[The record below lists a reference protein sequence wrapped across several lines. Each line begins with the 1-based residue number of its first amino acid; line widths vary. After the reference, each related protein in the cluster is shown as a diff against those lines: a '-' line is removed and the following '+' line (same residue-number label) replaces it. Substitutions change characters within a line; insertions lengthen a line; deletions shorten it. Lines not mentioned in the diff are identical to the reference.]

1 METLKTFCALR
12 AESVSGQLAGTIP
25 STAEGQSAAGDAL
38 VETDG
43 LILSAMGAMDMGG
56 DLGGGFGGPGGGGRP
71 EFGRGTENRPEGPL
85 GPSGQPGAVGM
96 ELSGEGNLSQALL
109 LLGVCVLVL
118 AAGIL
123 TAWQYRRRG
132 RRRPGGAGRPVRA
145 QENSA
150 CCRR

>member
-1 METLKTFCALR
+1 MVR
-12 AESVSGQLAGTIP
+12 
-25 STAEGQSAAGDAL
+25 
-38 VETDG
+38 TDG
-43 LILSAMGAMDMGG
+43 LVLSAMGTMDKSGG
-56 DLGGGFGGPGGGGRP
+56 PGGSFGGPGGGGRP

-118 AAGIL
+118 AAGIM

-132 RRRPGGAGRPVRA
+132 RRSPGGAGRPVRA